1 MDKYDSWYKLFSSR
15 DVLLKCCRWWWRY
28 RWLAKWR
35 CGNYMLP
42 SGNDNSLR
50 FWVYMCSLKFHFFLI
65 EDKLLHVCVCA
76 RASNIIC
83 KLLSIS
89 WWHETIMRTHVRA
102 RLLLVCSASHWVSVD
117 GMKQSQVAF
126 VREHK
131 DLKEI
136 LVAVKIIFDN
146 CATELLQ
153 LH

>member
-1 MDKYDSWYKLFSSR
+1 M
-15 DVLLKCCRWWWRY
+15 
-28 RWLAKWR
+28 
-35 CGNYMLP
+35 
-42 SGNDNSLR
+42 
-50 FWVYMCSLKFHFFLI
+50 
-65 EDKLLHVCVCA
+65 
-76 RASNIIC
+76 
-83 KLLSIS
+83 
-89 WWHETIMRTHVRA
+89 
-102 RLLLVCSASHWVSVD
+102 D